1 MTNADLRNQ
10 RRDKIKMRNELLIFV
25 LLVVIVFAFSAS
37 ALAFS
42 IKPVE
47 TDQDKRLRPFE
58 DHSNWFFDSLASAY
72 IARFTQPV
80 HEEGIQRIYG
90 CEGDDGAC
98 NTLEKPSRFAPDAV
112 IYGARWNDNPPFLL
126 EKSKMKDCVGNTIK
140 LPNYSK
146 CWAILFRD
154 AANRSSK
161 GEFFDAKSGYVLL
174 YRVHF
179 GDMQFLHSMASKD
192 MEPAGDTKRKIM
204 MWAEF
209 TYKLANGEID
219 RGTELRKTGIKGMD
233 TLFYNRGWTSQQL
246 FTRGD
251 ATFRGPQDFR
261 NFAFGS
267 LLHLVEDS
275 FALSHTDR
283 DEPTGAKCSVVPEQ
297 DKPGKILRFLSYA
310 NQDHHKHADQDNQD
324 ALKRHLLLLP
334 SDKMQPNVVAIGR
347 TLRGYYEL
355 KRPWEDVK
363 KYLDEC
369 VFDLEDAAAEAGP
382 GDTFLPD

>member
-1 MTNADLRNQ
+1 MERLL
-10 RRDKIKMRNELLIFV
+10 LLI
-25 LLVVIVFAFSAS
+25 ISSAIIMAFSS
-37 ALAFS
+37 SVLAFS

-47 TDQDKRLRPFE
+47 TDQDKRLRAFE
-58 DHSNWFFDSLASAY
+58 DHGNWFFDSLADAY

-98 NTLEKPSRFAPDAV
+98 QALEKPSRFAPEAV
-112 IYGARWNDNPPFLL
+112 IYGARWNDNPPFLM
-126 EKSKMKDCVGNTIK
+126 ERSGMRDCVGKTIK

-146 CWAILFRD
+146 CWAVLFRD
-154 AANRSSK
+154 AAKCSSK
-161 GEFFDAKSGYVLL
+161 GEFFDAKSGHVLL
-174 YRVHF
+174 YRLHF

-192 MEPAGDTKRKIM
+192 GEPAGDTKSKIM

-209 TYKLANGEID
+209 TYRLAKGELD
-219 RGTELRKTGIKGMD
+219 RGIELRKTGIKGME

-261 NFAFGS
+261 DFAFGS

-275 FALSHTDR
+275 FALSHTER
-283 DEPTGAKCSVVPEQ
+283 DEPSGEKCSVVPSQ
-297 DKPGKILRFLSYA
+297 DKPGKILKFLSYT
-310 NQDHHKHADQDNQD
+310 NQDHNKHSEQDNQD
-324 ALKRHLLLLP
+324 ALKYHLVILP

-347 TLRGYYEL
+347 TLKGYYEQ
-355 KRPWEDVK
+355 KRPWEEVK
-363 KYLDEC
+363 RYLDEC
-369 VFDLEDAAAEAGP
+369 VFDLEDPTAEAGP
-382 GDTFLPD
+382 GEAFSLD